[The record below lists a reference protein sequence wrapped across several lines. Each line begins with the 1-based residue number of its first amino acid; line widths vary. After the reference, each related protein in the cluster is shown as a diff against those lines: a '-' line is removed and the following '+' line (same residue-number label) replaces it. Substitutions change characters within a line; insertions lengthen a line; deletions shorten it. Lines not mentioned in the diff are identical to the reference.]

1 MRLKVEVNSHLSA
14 LWHLSPFLNPFIE
27 FMSNVL
33 PLGGVGGYPKLLELA
48 EEPNPEYFWDEVF
61 EKPHILWKGE

>member
-1 MRLKVEVNSHLSA
+1 MVSEHYNFILMKSTNY
-14 LWHLSPFLNPFIE
+14 LSPFLNPYIE

-48 EEPNPEYFWDEVF
+48 EEPNPEYF
-61 EKPHILWKGE
+61 